1 MSQSKKRR
9 LRSGSSAA
17 SEAAGS
23 TSTTPA
29 VDEELTRLAVEA
41 LPEAQRRRW
50 ERDQRAAAAA
60 RDARVTSG
68 EEPDDERD
76 AEELAE
82 EIKASSRGTAPDADP
97 TPVWYQVI
105 MFGLIVIGLA
115 WLILW
120 YLLDFSY
127 PIPGIGY
134 WNVGIGIG
142 LMMVGLLMTTRW
154 R

>member
-23 TSTTPA
+23 TSSTAA

-60 RDARVTSG
+60 RDARISSG
-68 EEPDDERD
+68 EDERD

-82 EIKASSRGTAPDADP
+82 EIKVSSGATAPDADP

-120 YLLDFSY
+120 YLLDFTY

-142 LMMVGLLMTTRW
+142 LMMIGLLMTTRW

>member
-1 MSQSKKRR
+1 MSEPKKHPLRR
-9 LRSGSSAA
+9 RGRGASGSSAA
-17 SEAAGS
+17 PAA
-23 TSTTPA
+23 PV
-29 VDEELTRLAVEA
+29 VDEELTRLAAEA
-41 LPEAQRRRW
+41 LPEAERRRW
-50 ERDQRAAAAA
+50 ERQQRAAASSAGA
-60 RDARVTSG
+60 SG
-68 EEPDDERD
+68 STALRSPEDD

-82 EIKASSRGTAPDADP
+82 EISRSASRGDQLTEP
-97 TPVWYQVI
+97 TPVWYRVI

-127 PIPGIGY
+127 PVPGIGY

-142 LMMVGLLMTTRW
+142 LMMIGLLMTTRW

>member
-9 LRSGSSAA
+9 LRTGSSTASGSTQPSA
-17 SEAAGS
+17 
-23 TSTTPA
+23 PV

-41 LPEAQRRRW
+41 LPEDQRRRW

-60 RDARVTSG
+60 REARISSG
-68 EEPDDERD
+68 EDGDDERD
-76 AEELAE
+76 AEEFAE
-82 EIKASSRGTAPDADP
+82 EISVSARRSTADADP
-97 TPVWYQVI
+97 TPTWYKII

-134 WNVGIGIG
+134 WNVAVGIG
-142 LMMVGLLMTTRW
+142 LMMAGLLMTTRW

>member
-17 SEAAGS
+17 SEAHRSS
-23 TSTTPA
+23 TSAPV

-50 ERDQRAAAAA
+50 ERDQRAAAVA
-60 RDARVTSG
+60 REARISSG
-68 EEPDDERD
+68 EEGDDERD
-76 AEELAE
+76 AEDLAQ
-82 EIKASSRGTAPDADP
+82 EISASSRVGSADGDP
-97 TPVWYQVI
+97 TPVWYQII

-134 WNVGIGIG
+134 WNVAVGIG

>member
-1 MSQSKKRR
+1 MK
-9 LRSGSSAA
+9 
-17 SEAAGS
+17 
-23 TSTTPA
+23 
-29 VDEELTRLAVEA
+29 V
-41 LPEAQRRRW
+41 
-50 ERDQRAAAAA
+50 
-60 RDARVTSG
+60 
-68 EEPDDERD
+68 
-76 AEELAE
+76 
-82 EIKASSRGTAPDADP
+82 SSRATAPDADP

>member
-23 TSTTPA
+23 TSSTAA
-29 VDEELTRLAVEA
+29 VDEEFTRLAVEA

-60 RDARVTSG
+60 RDARISSG

-76 AEELAE
+76 AEE
-82 EIKASSRGTAPDADP
+82 IKVSSRATAPDADP

-142 LMMVGLLMTTRW
+142 LMMIGLLMTTRW

>member
-1 MSQSKKRR
+1 MKNFDDLFAELTQK
-9 LRSGSSAA
+9 AA
-17 SEAAGS
+17 DRPAGS
-23 TSTTPA
+23 GT
-29 VDEELTRLAVEA
+29 VEA
-41 LPEAQRRRW
+41 LDKGEHFIGKKIVEEAAEVW
-50 ERDQRAAAAA
+50 MAAEYQS
-60 RDARVTSG
+60 R
-68 EEPDDERD
+68 
-76 AEELAE
+76 EELAE
-82 EIKASSRGTAPDADP
+82 EIKVSSRATAPDADP